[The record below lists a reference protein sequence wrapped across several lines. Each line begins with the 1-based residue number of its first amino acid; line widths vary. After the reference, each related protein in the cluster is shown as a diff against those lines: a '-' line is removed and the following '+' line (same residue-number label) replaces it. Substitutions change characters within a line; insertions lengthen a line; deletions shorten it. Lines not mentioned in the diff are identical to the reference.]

1 MDVRFYE
8 YIYIVFF
15 WYIYSTVSELHL
27 KMLYWL
33 SGKNISCLN
42 SCLPNPGC
50 LKASHFP
57 FFPHWPHPTL
67 SETWHLSAPFLLQQ
81 ALMLEGKS
89 PIPVHTCQWTFTMSL
104 FFSILYFFLILAD
117 FLWKKTPIPFWRF
130 YPSKNLE
137 TQDDEEAEKS
147 STNPGP
153 KAWKKCGREN
163 FGEGFSH
170 QFQGRRGNLFL
181 CVCYIML
188 YRHIYIFILMQWY
201 CNS

>member
-1 MDVRFYE
+1 MNI
-8 YIYIVFF
+8 YIYSIF
-15 WYIYSTVSELHL
+15 YDIYSTVSELHL

-89 PIPVHTCQWTFTMSL
+89 PLPIHTCQWTFTMSL
-104 FFSILYFFLILAD
+104 FFFQRFNFFFNLGRFSLE
-117 FLWKKTPIPFWRF
+117 KNPIPFWRVL
-130 YPSKNLE
+130 SDTKNLGTE
-137 TQDDEEAEKS
+137 DDEEAEKS

-153 KAWKKCGREN
+153 KAWKSVVVKILGRVFPISFKE
-163 FGEGFSH
+163 EG
-170 QFQGRRGNLFL
+170 GNLFL